1 MTADVLT
8 PCSFAVRSLN
18 WQLRLFPR
26 FPTTGNIPKLIEA
39 LPFQK
44 ARGDAGAITASAI
57 NRRGFVA
64 IKLSHPVAKLRD
76 ENMSGARNMALLP
89 FTRRTHIDN
98 LQRRLAFIQFVHAHL
113 PDSFQRKP
121 RCVPRFHSADQI
133 TREFRVACSH
143 K

>member
-8 PCSFAVRSLN
+8 PRSFAVRSFN
-18 WQLRLFPR
+18 WQLCLFPR

-76 ENMSGARNMALLP
+76 KNVVGAGDMPLFPL
-89 FTRRTHIDN
+89 TGRTHIDN
-98 LQRRLAFIQFVHAHL
+98 LQ
-113 PDSFQRKP
+113 
-121 RCVPRFHSADQI
+121 
-133 TREFRVACSH
+133 
-143 K
+143 